1 MSQRIAIIDYS
12 SGNLHSVYKKLCQ
25 LKVHAVVCQNEEDLH
40 TVDKIIL
47 PGIGHFG
54 AAMNCLRSSGLFDAL
69 QYEVLT
75 NEKPVLGICL
85 GMQLMAKKSEEALGY
100 NGLGWID
107 AEVRHFNHTQPHL
120 FRTPHTGWNTL
131 TIKKTDSCIGQIGK
145 DEEFY
150 FNHSYHLVS
159 AESSI
164 IVAETD
170 YEYSF
175 ISVFR
180 SNSLFGVQFHP
191 EKSHTAGEKILKNFL
206 EF

>member
-25 LKVHAVVCQNEEDLH
+25 LKVHGVVCQTAKDLH
-40 TVDKIIL
+40 VADKIIL

-54 AAMNCLRSSGLFDAL
+54 AAMNFLQGSGLLEAL
-69 QYEVLT
+69 QYEVMT

-85 GMQLMAKKSEEALGY
+85 GMQRMAKKSEEAPGY
-100 NGLGWID
+100 TGLGWVD
-107 AEVRHFNHTQPHL
+107 AEVIRFNHRQPHI
-120 FRTPHTGWNTL
+120 FRTPHAGWNTL
-131 TIKKTDSCIGQIGK
+131 TIKKKDSCIRQI
-145 DEEFY
+145 DNDDEFY
-150 FNHSYHLVS
+150 FSHSYHLIS

-191 EKSHTAGEKILKNFL
+191 EKSHTAGEKVLKNFL